1 MRILQ
6 CEDEKHPTFLDNRLL
21 EGIEL
26 AFVYQCKAIGH
37 ACPTIESLAAAG
49 IFCFLILLY
58 FDMEMYMGI
67 SIFFFCENVSED
79 PLSSS
84 LDSSDFE
91 GKSSVP
97 LSSNGNNESTSI
109 FTSLYVSCLQ
119 SNRKRRNDCIL
130 GVLKRCLQLLAY
142 LHESNIAASANLLN
156 HNENELKLPT
166 PKTTPR
172 SSDGNGSAAAVG
184 SVGSDD
190 ITPMLPVNGSG
201 APISEIRS
209 APTAISMLL
218 QILISYDILS
228 NSDMINHN
236 NSAGVVRE
244 AGILLSLVEFLCSII
259 SVLPFEF
266 VEEPLQGIYWISRN
280 APFAVSAVLSHAK
293 LALPITGTW

>member
-1 MRILQ
+1 M
-6 CEDEKHPTFLDNRLL
+6 
-21 EGIEL
+21 
-26 AFVYQCKAIGH
+26 
-37 ACPTIESLAAAG
+37 
-49 IFCFLILLY
+49 
-58 FDMEMYMGI
+58 
-67 SIFFFCENVSED
+67 
-79 PLSSS
+79 
-84 LDSSDFE
+84 
-91 GKSSVP
+91 
-97 LSSNGNNESTSI
+97 
-109 FTSLYVSCLQ
+109 
-119 SNRKRRNDCIL
+119 
-130 GVLKRCLQLLAY
+130 AY
-142 LHESNIAASANLLN
+142 LLESNIVAASANLLN
-156 HNENELKLPT
+156 HIENELKLPT

-280 APFAVSAVLSHAK
+280 APFVVSAVLSHAK